1 MLVSMPVRCDQC
13 GHESDPRYRF
23 CGMCG
28 AKLPPPPPPPPEP
41 VAAKPRE
48 EPMRQVSG
56 PSFLGLAEE
65 PSSSVTYLLEDEES
79 ERHWG
84 RALVLLVIL
93 VAVGV
98 AGWHWR
104 SNVRAYVVWRLA
116 QHSNNNALPEQAGN
130 PGGAAST
137 SASETAPQ
145 NPSGITPVQKQDS
158 AQPPTPAT
166 PAAPAQQ
173 PVTTTSNAVPN
184 GEQANPPAASPQT
197 SQTSSAPVPDQA
209 GQSSSAASGSPQP
222 QAGSAPA
229 AQESSGSDLATE
241 ENTKPSA
248 ATKRARSKANEAAI
262 NGAGA
267 DQLEAEGERYL
278 YGTGVSPNCSRAEK
292 DLQAAAEQ
300 GSSKADSVLGTMYAT
315 GHCVNRDLPL
325 AYRWFAM
332 ALQRDPGN
340 TRLQGD
346 LQVLWNQMTSDE
358 RQVAMR
364 RQ

>member
-1 MLVSMPVRCDQC
+1 MPVRCDQC

-28 AKLPPPPPPPPEP
+28 AKLPPPPLPSLEP
-41 VAAKPRE
+41 VAAKPLRE
-48 EPMRQVSG
+48 ERMQRVSG

-65 PSSSVTYLLEDEES
+65 PSSNVNYLLEDEMS

-84 RALVLLVIL
+84 RALVLFIIL
-93 VAVGV
+93 GALAA

-104 SNVRAYVVWRLA
+104 SNVRAYVVSRLA
-116 QHSNNNALPEQAGN
+116 QHPNNTAQPEQPSY
-130 PGGAAST
+130 PGGAVST
-137 SASETAPQ
+137 SASETALQ
-145 NPSGITPVQKQDS
+145 NPNGITPAEKPDS
-158 AQPPTPAT
+158 AQTPGPAT
-166 PAAPAQQ
+166 PAAGQQ
-173 PVTTTSNAVPN
+173 PAATTNNAAAN
-184 GEQANPPAASPQT
+184 AEQQANPPVASTQT
-197 SQTSSAPVPDQA
+197 SQTSSAPVPDQTA
-209 GQSSSAASGSPQP
+209 QSSSAGSSSPQP
-222 QAGSAPA
+222 QAGTTPA
-229 AQESSGSDLATE
+229 AQESNPGEPAAE

-248 ATKRARSKANEAAI
+248 ATKRAQSKV
-262 NGAGA
+262 NGAAASGTGA

-278 YGTGVSPNCSRAEK
+278 YGTGVDPDCSRAQK

-346 LQVLWNQMTSDE
+346 LQVLWNQMSSDE
-358 RQVAMR
+358 RQIAMR

>member
-1 MLVSMPVRCDQC
+1 MLVSMTVRCEQC

-28 AKLPPPPPPPPEP
+28 AKLPPPPPESIASKP
-41 VAAKPRE
+41 VRE

-65 PSSSVTYLLEDEES
+65 PSSSVTYLLEDEMS

-84 RALVLLVIL
+84 RALVLFMIL
-93 VAVGV
+93 GGLGA

-104 SNVRAYVVWRLA
+104 SEVRAYVMARLA
-116 QHSNNNALPEQAGN
+116 QRPSSNSQPEQTGYAGG
-130 PGGAAST
+130 PVST
-137 SASETAPQ
+137 SASETAAQTPSASVPVQ
-145 NPSGITPVQKQDS
+145 NPDTAANQ
-158 AQPPTPAT
+158 TPAT
-166 PAAPAQQ
+166 ATPGAQQ
-173 PVTTTSNAVPN
+173 PGATTNNAAPGSEQSNPAPAAATAASPAPAGQGSV
-184 GEQANPPAASPQT
+184 PAAST
-197 SQTSSAPVPDQA
+197 T
-209 GQSSSAASGSPQP
+209 P
-222 QAGSAPA
+222 QAQGNNAPA
-229 AQESSGSDLATE
+229 ATPAKQESAAEPASTDEQTAKSESAT
-241 ENTKPSA
+241 
-248 ATKRARSKANEAAI
+248 TKRAKSKVKETATSST
-262 NGAGA
+262 GA

-278 YGTGVSPNCSRAEK
+278 YGTGVYANCSRAQK

-315 GHCVNRDLPL
+315 GHCVSRDLPL

-346 LQVLWNQMTSDE
+346 LQVLWNQMSADE
-358 RQVAMR
+358 RQIAMR